1 MSPEMT
7 ESLAFPN
14 PPLLHH
20 GSLSHYNPSLLSE
33 RLQRKF
39 SKRERERRARKG
51 KEEKAEL
58 NRSTV
63 LADQHIAKVA
73 KKNEQRIYLKEVSR
87 AERESLKENSLE
99 KGYDSAAKAIRTRCN
114 S

>member
-1 MSPEMT
+1 MALCHTIIHPY
-7 ESLAFPN
+7 SLRGYRGNSA
-14 PPLLHH
+14 
-20 GSLSHYNPSLLSE
+20 SE
-33 RLQRKF
+33 
-39 SKRERERRARKG
+39 RERE
-51 KEEKAEL
+51 EQEKARNKKQNL
-58 NRSTV
+58 IDLQFLS
-63 LADQHIAKVA
+63 DQHIAKVA